1 MKILFPY
8 RAERVEALQ
17 NALGDSVVVVRS
29 ERTAESMLEEG
40 DDAVIVVSGRVP
52 GEYIRN
58 AKNLKMI
65 QALGAGVDKIDRQAV
80 LDRGDLIVCN
90 NHMNA
95 DEVAEYA
102 IMLLFSAA
110 KNIIVN
116 DRELRKGDW
125 TYGFGGPR
133 PNVEIR
139 SKTCLLVGLGN
150 IGTAIAERLK
160 GFDVRLVAAT
170 RSGENRN
177 PDLVGTVVSLEEM
190 KSVVSESDF
199 VILALPLTHE
209 SRSLVNEE
217 FISWMKSSSIL
228 VNISRGEIIEESALY
243 RALKEERIL
252 GAALDVW
259 WRYPQW
265 GVGTKELPPSD
276 FPFHELDNVVISP
289 HRAAY
294 SRNVQQAHF
303 RFIVENLKRFLQG
316 EEPENIVDMNLGY

>member
-1 MKILFPY
+1 LKILFPY
-8 RAERVEALQ
+8 GAETVEALQ
-17 NALGDSVVVVRS
+17 NALGDKVVVVKS
-29 ERTAESMLEEG
+29 ERTAESMLEKG
-40 DDAVIVVSGRVP
+40 NDAVIVVSGRVP
-52 GEYIRN
+52 GDYIRN
-58 AKNLKMI
+58 AKSLKMI
-65 QALGAGVDKIDRQAV
+65 QALGAGIDKIDRQAV

-95 DEVAEYA
+95 FEVAEYA
-102 IMLLFSAA
+102 IMLLLSAA

-139 SKTCLLVGLGN
+139 NKTCLLLGLGN
-150 IGTAIAERLK
+150 IGIAIAERLK
-160 GFDVRLVAAT
+160 GFGTRIAAAT
-170 RSGENRN
+170 RSGVNRN
-177 PDLVGTVVSLEEM
+177 PELVDTVVSFEEM
-190 KSVVSESDF
+190 KSIVSESDF
-199 VILALPLTHE
+199 IVLALPLTHE

-228 VNISRGEIIEESALY
+228 VNISRGEIIDESALY
-243 RALKEERIL
+243 KALKEERIL

-259 WRYPQW
+259 WKYPQW
-265 GVGTKELPPSD
+265 GEGAENFPPSN

-294 SRNVQQAHF
+294 SLNVRQAHF
-303 RFIVENLKRFLQG
+303 EFIVENLKRFIQG
-316 EEPENIVDMNLGY
+316 KEPKNIVNMELGY